1 MKTRILYFAMAAAA
15 LFSLGACNQKE
26 DGPSGDRVAL
36 KISASIGGYDT
47 KALDT
52 SFEEGDLIGLFASAP
67 LNLVNEKLTWSGG
80 ALVPGQ
86 TLYWPLGSQDAAD
99 FRAYY
104 PYNQELKA
112 LEGKIPFQVKLDQSQ
127 YANYT
132 ASDLMF
138 AAARASAKDEK
149 VNLVFD
155 HKLSKIAVKV
165 ENNTGEAIR
174 EVLFAVQST
183 TAVVD
188 AANGVVAEAV
198 ASENVDV
205 MHAYVSGDSFYAIV
219 PPQKTPVL
227 VAISTVGGKT
237 FTFEAPEVE
246 LLSGKQSRG
255 TLTLNAAPVGDKVEF
270 SFEIVPWEEGGN
282 IRFTDAVVGE
292 RSGYDVYLI
301 NTRERIHMTETNPGE
316 FFYNF
321 PNYNGGQFYVL
332 NENNNYIY
340 GCTLQMPQTVGEW
353 PCVNNGFF
361 QLDGYTGDLNIW
373 FYPDEGILKYDPVYP
388 EWKELGEG
396 EIVRG
401 MFSNFYN
408 FIPEITRATVYE
420 DAAHPGMYRVSNPY
434 EDEGVQ
440 NYYIQF
446 YNDIV
451 IDARNPEK
459 VYMLPVSDVWE
470 AMMLNWQRYFTLFS
484 DVAENGEDGEP
495 YKDRNYG
502 YLKDGVIHLGY
513 LTARYNDG
521 SEDVFNTD
529 DAFQL
534 VLPGCKRDPVLGF
547 GYSFDGTREDSGVIY
562 ADFTLKPYPDMQN
575 VRYMF
580 FSGRPS
586 AQEIRGDILPALRA
600 GGGDPVPG
608 IEMGQEYYFSIPVTQ
623 SGRYTGFFYADAPD
637 VNTDFWYYYNYF
649 VAEVPGS
656 DFPFES
662 ISITEAAPL
671 SLFPDKAAAV
681 HVQFPYATS
690 MRVRAISLQA
700 AEEAGLTEDDY
711 YSYAMA
717 GNFAP
722 SFMSFVGDNS
732 GADLSVTG
740 LLPDTD
746 YLILAAGYDFKETSS
761 WTSATVHTAAEPSWS
776 DFGQGSWTDDSW
788 LTGGYTAPV
797 LIQKASEGER
807 YRAVKPY
814 ADYWSSQWP
823 VNCKNEP
830 EEYEGTYAGYSED
843 FEFTFVKDGGQQFI
857 YYLPFRPGYIL
868 PNLAIE
874 GTDNGMIEF
883 NHHNLAEKHPQNYD
897 YIVNNQAI
905 SEGVYNIAPYGS
917 IVNTS
922 YYYNWLYEWKSWI
935 IAMPGYSYTP
945 AQVPALRKN
954 KADAAQTAPVSGE
967 HKVLPFKRLPV
978 KMGKPIVKPVNN

>member
-1 MKTRILYFAMAAAA
+1 MAAAA
-15 LFSLGACNQKE
+15 LFSLGACNEIRE
-26 DGPSGDRVAL
+26 DATSGELVPL
-36 KISASIGGYDT
+36 KFSASVGAYAT
-47 KALDT
+47 KATDT
-52 SFEEGDLIGLFASAP
+52 SFQQGDAVGLFAGAP
-67 LNLVNEKLTWSGG
+67 LNLTNEKLVWNGSS
-80 ALVPGQ
+80 LVPSRD
-86 TLYWPLGSQDAAD
+86 LYWPLGSEGTAD

-104 PYNQELKA
+104 PYNEELKA
-112 LEGKIPFQVKLDQSQ
+112 LEGEIPFKVSLEQNE

-138 AAARASAKDEK
+138 AATKASPKDESVK
-149 VNLVFD
+149 LAFD
-155 HKLSKIAVKV
+155 HKLSKLVIKV
-165 ENNTGEAIR
+165 ENNTGEAVR
-174 EVLFAVQST
+174 EALVGVRYAA
-183 TAVVD
+183 AVVN
-188 AANGVVAEAV
+188 AASGEIVNAAGDEYAIIRAF
-198 ASENVDV
+198 
-205 MHAYVSGDSFYAIV
+205 VSGETISAIV
-219 PPQKTPVL
+219 PPQTAAVELLVTTLSGKAYAFETP
-227 VAISTVGGKT
+227 A
-237 FTFEAPEVE
+237 VE
-246 LLSGKQSRG
+246 LLSGKQSKG
-255 TLTLNAAPVGDKVEF
+255 TVTIDAVPEADKVEF
-270 SFEIVPWEEGGN
+270 ELTIAPWEEGGN
-282 IRFTDAVVGE
+282 LVFTDAEPGE
-292 RSGYDVYLI
+292 RSGYDVYII
-301 NTRERIHMTETNPGE
+301 NRRERIPMTETRPGE
-316 FFYNF
+316 FTFNF
-321 PNYNGGQFYVL
+321 PNYMGEAFYVL
-332 NENNNYIY
+332 NVNSNYIY
-340 GCTLQMPQTVGEW
+340 GCTLRNPQTLALDSW
-353 PCVNNGFF
+353 PVVNGGNF
-361 QLDGYTGDLNIW
+361 QLQDYKGDLYVR
-373 FYPDEGILKYDPVYP
+373 FYPDEGLLKYEPVYP
-388 EWKELGEG
+388 NWEKLGEG

-484 DVAENGEDGEP
+484 DVVENGEDGEP

-637 VNTDFWYYYNYF
+637 VDTDFWYYYNYF

-722 SFMSFVGDNS
+722 GFMSFVGDNS

-897 YIVNNQAI
+897 YIVKNQAI
-905 SEGVYNIAPYGS
+905 SEGIYNIAPYGS

-922 YYYNWLYEWKSWI
+922 YYYNWLNEWKSWI

-978 KMGKPIVKPVNN
+978 KLGKPVVTPVNN